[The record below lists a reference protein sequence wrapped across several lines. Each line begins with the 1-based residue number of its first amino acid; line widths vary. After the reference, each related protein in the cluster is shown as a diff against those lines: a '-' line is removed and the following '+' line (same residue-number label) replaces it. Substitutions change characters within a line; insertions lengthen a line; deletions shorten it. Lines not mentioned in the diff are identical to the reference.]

1 MFLLYL
7 ALASITTAI
16 SNLFIRKS
24 TDARK
29 EFGGD
34 PFLPQRL
41 LSSVAVIALFS
52 FVGTGKFSFDVKMT
66 LLGIVSGIFLG
77 TLMWATG
84 RSVNRG
90 PSGLSFSI
98 INAACVV
105 PPIIMV
111 SLFGIAYGF
120 DYTIRNAFGAVL
132 VVFGLLWMGYGQDT
146 SFKNQYKKWLFWVL
160 LSFTI
165 HVLHLTFFQWRALLM
180 NECYPSSPLLPFVCD
195 PEKGDGFMISMFL
208 VAALIQ
214 KLVSK
219 ASFTFTFSD
228 RPLWKFGV
236 VGGLFNGIG
245 GYFMIK
251 ATETAATPIDK
262 ATLFPLFCIGVI
274 FLCNLWGNLLF
285 KEKIKWIASGVC
297 FAGIFISLF

>member
-1 MFLLYL
+1 MFFLYL
-7 ALASITTAI
+7 ALSSLMTAI

-41 LSSVAVIALFS
+41 LSSIPVIALFPLITKGS
-52 FVGTGKFSFDVKMT
+52 FSFDLKMT
-66 LLGIVSGIFLG
+66 LLGVVSGIFLG

-90 PSGLSFSI
+90 PSGLSFAI
-98 INAACVV
+98 INAACIG

-111 SLFGIAYGF
+111 LLFGIEFGH
-120 DYTIRNAFGAVL
+120 DYNIRNAFGAIL
-132 VVFGLLWMGYGQDT
+132 VVFGLLWMGYKKNT
-146 SFKNQYKKWLFWVL
+146 SFQIEYKKWLFWVL

-180 NECYPSSPLLPFVCD
+180 NECYPSSPLLPFTCN
-195 PEKGDGFMISMFL
+195 PEKGEGFMISMFL

-214 KLVSK
+214 KFVSK
-219 ASFTFTFSD
+219 ANFSFTFSD

-245 GYFMIK
+245 GDFMIK
-251 ATETAATPIDK
+251 ATETATTPIDK

-285 KEKIKWIASGVC
+285 KEKIKWIASAIC